1 MRKKEN
7 REKKEKIIQR
17 LKNRYRLIIYNDS
30 TFQTVWSA
38 KLTRINLF
46 VIGGLGGLFLIF
58 ITVLIIAYT
67 PARQLIPGYPSGD
80 VRNMMVR
87 NAILA
92 DSLEQQIK
100 IRDHYFESI
109 RTIIKGEIP
118 KEPEYNA
125 DTVLRPVDVEYR
137 SYDHDSLFRQNLLE
151 ERLDLSVQS
160 GDAKQSSMVNIHFFT
175 PLQGM
180 VSQKFD
186 KSTDH
191 FAVDIVGLPNSR
203 ISAVMEGTVIFAGW
217 TAETGYVLYIQ
228 HENNLVSVYK
238 HNSQLLRKVGDQVHA
253 GEVVAFMGNTG
264 ELTTGPHLHFELWHK
279 GVPLDPEQ
287 YIDF

>member
-1 MRKKEN
+1 MRNK
-7 REKKEKIIQR
+7 EKKEKIIQR

-30 TFQTVWSA
+30 TFQTVWST
-38 KLTRINLF
+38 KLTRINVF

-67 PARQLIPGYPSGD
+67 PVRQLIPGYPSED

-87 NAILA
+87 NAVMA

-100 IRDHYFESI
+100 VRDHYFESI
-109 RTIIKGEIP
+109 KAIIHGEVP
-118 KEPEYNA
+118 EEPEYA
-125 DTVLRPVDVEYR
+125 MDTAVRPVEMEFR
-137 SYDHDSLFRQNLLE
+137 SYDHDSLFYQNLLE
-151 ERLDLSVQS
+151 EKLDLSLQN
-160 GDAKQSSMVNIHFFT
+160 GNAKQGNIANIHFFT

-180 VSQKFD
+180 LSQKFD
-186 KSTDH
+186 KTIDH

-203 ISAVMEGTVIFAGW
+203 ISAVLEGTVIFAGW
-217 TAETGYVLYIQ
+217 TVETGYVIYIQ

-238 HNSQLLRKVGDQVHA
+238 HNSELLKEVGDHVNA
-253 GEVVAFMGNTG
+253 GEVIAFMGNTG
-264 ELTTGPHLHFELWHK
+264 ELTTGPHLHFELWHM
-279 GVPLDPEQ
+279 GTPLDPEQ

>member
-7 REKKEKIIQR
+7 KEKIIQR

-30 TFQTVWSA
+30 TFQTVWST
-38 KLTRINLF
+38 KLTRINIFIL
-46 VIGGLGGLFLIF
+46 GGLGGLALIF
-58 ITVLIIAYT
+58 ITVLMIAYT

-100 IRDHYFESI
+100 IRDHYFENI
-109 RTIIKGEIP
+109 KALIKGELP
-118 KEPEYNA
+118 EEPEYDV
-125 DTVLRPVDVEYR
+125 DTIVRPVNTDLHL
-137 SYDHDSLFRQNLLE
+137 YDHDSLFRQNLLE
-151 ERLDLSVQS
+151 EQLDLSLQS
-160 GDAKQSSMVNIHFFT
+160 GETKQGSIAGIHFFA

-180 VSQKFD
+180 VSQKFN
-186 KSTDH
+186 KTTDH
-191 FAVDIVGLPNSR
+191 YAVDIVGLPNSR

-217 TAETGYVLYIQ
+217 TVETGYVISIQ
-228 HENNLVSVYK
+228 HDNDLVSVYK
-238 HNSQLLRKVGDQVHA
+238 HNSELLKKMGDHANA
-253 GEVVAFMGNTG
+253 GEVIAFMGNTG

-279 GVPLDPEQ
+279 GTPLDPEK

>member
-1 MRKKEN
+1 MKKKEN

-30 TFQTVWSA
+30 TFQTVWST

-109 RTIIKGEIP
+109 RAIIKGDIP

-137 SYDHDSLFRQNLLE
+137 SYDPDSLFRQNLLE

-160 GDAKQSSMVNIHFFT
+160 GDTKQSSIANIHFFT

-253 GEVVAFMGNTG
+253 GEVIAFMGHTG

>member
-1 MRKKEN
+1 MKKKEN

-30 TFQTVWSA
+30 TFQTVWST

-109 RTIIKGEIP
+109 RAIIKGDIP

-137 SYDHDSLFRQNLLE
+137 SYDPDSLFRQNLLE

-160 GDAKQSSMVNIHFFT
+160 GDTKQSSIANIHFFT

-253 GEVVAFMGNTG
+253 GEVIAFMGNTG

>member
-30 TFQTVWSA
+30 TFQTVWST

-109 RTIIKGEIP
+109 RAIIKGDIP

-137 SYDHDSLFRQNLLE
+137 SYDPDSLFRQNLLE

-160 GDAKQSSMVNIHFFT
+160 GDTKQSSIANIHFFT

-253 GEVVAFMGNTG
+253 GEVIAFMGNTG